1 MDTSRFEQIQVGGPS
16 KNGREAKGGKE
27 PFQKKEKKHK
37 LQLSAR

>member
-27 PFQKKEKKHK
+27 PFQKKEKKT
-37 LQLSAR
+37 QAAVIS